1 MWQAHLSGKL
11 VIVGRFAWAP
21 RRNAQVVPPNSRRA
35 RAQRSVDRSVSDHDV
50 RFFPELRD
58 STGREQ

>member
-1 MWQAHLSGKL
+1 MCLPARP
-11 VIVGRFAWAP
+11 GRLLAIGGIAWAP
-21 RRNAQVVPPNSRRA
+21 RRNAQAVPPDSRRA
-35 RAQRSVDRSVSDHDV
+35 RAQMSVDRSVSDHDV